1 MQANKAKNVQWKIP
15 ALIGAVVLG
24 VHAAIIGGVLL
35 SSGCG
40 TTKPQK
46 VEAPP
51 APVLPPTTEPAPLA
65 VKPVIT
71 PPVPIEPA
79 PTMKEPLE
87 AKTYV
92 VQPGDSLDRIAR
104 RFGVSARELME
115 LNGIKNA
122 NTLRVNKK
130 LVLPPYAKEGAAG
143 KARVAHKAPAKK
155 SAAKPAVAPAGG
167 SVYVVQSGDSLE
179 RIAKRQGVKI
189 SALRAAN
196 QLSGDRIRAGQKL
209 VIPGKAEGAAPAA
222 PTASATNE
230 PAPAMPAP
238 AAPAVPSVAIDYTV
252 KDGQTLDDVA
262 KMFLVKKEDILKAN
276 DITDPA
282 TVQAGRKLKI
292 PAGGL

>member
-1 MQANKAKNVQWKIP
+1 MEANKAKTVQWRIP

-24 VHAAIIGGVLL
+24 VHAVIIGGVLL

-51 APVLPPTTEPAPLA
+51 APILPPTTEPAPLA
-65 VKPVIT
+65 VKPIIT
-71 PPVPIEPA
+71 PPVAIEPA

-104 RFGVSARELME
+104 RFGVSSRELME

-122 NTLRVNKK
+122 NALRANKK
-130 LVLPPYAKEGAAG
+130 LVLPPYAKEGASKPA
-143 KARVAHKAPAKK
+143 VAHKAPTKKTPAK
-155 SAAKPAVAPAGG
+155 SVTAPAGG
-167 SVYVVQSGDSLE
+167 ATYEVKSGDSLA
-179 RIAKRQGVKI
+179 RIAKRQGIKI

-196 QLSGDRIRAGQKL
+196 QISGDRIRVGQKL
-209 VIPGKAEGAAPAA
+209 VIPGKAEGAALAV
-222 PTASATNE
+222 PTVAVTNE
-230 PAPAMPAP
+230 PAPVMPFP
-238 AAPAVPSVAIDYTV
+238 TTPAVPTVALDYTV
-252 KDGQTLDDVA
+252 KDGETLDDVA
-262 KMFLVKKEDILKAN
+262 KLFLVKKEDILKAN

-282 TVQAGRKLKI
+282 TVQAGRRLKI
-292 PAGGL
+292 P